1 MVPAYKLTLELIG
14 CARLVQC
21 NTQPSMSFK
30 QSLYLGADHACKKIV
45 LDHSN
50 RMALVVV
57 TAHDANGVHL
67 NCKTDVARPQIGL
80 KM

>member
-1 MVPAYKLTLELIG
+1 MVPAYKLKLELIG

-21 NTQPSMSFK
+21 NTQPSVFFK
-30 QSLYLGADHACKKIV
+30 LSLYLSAKFACKEIV
-45 LDHSN
+45 FDHSS

-57 TAHDANGVHL
+57 TAHDTNGVHF
-67 NCKTDVARPQIGL
+67 NCKTDVARLQVGL